1 MKLAGALGPEPA
13 QLVELENVFARVVAA
28 VLGLAGIAL
37 FIMLIVGGFKYITS
51 GGDPKHAESAR
62 NTLTFAIIGMVLV
75 VLAYLILIFIENL
88 TGASILDFSII
99 YTPP

>member
-1 MKLAGALGPEPA
+1 MKLAGGPGPEAA

-51 GGDPKHAESAR
+51 GGDPKRVEAAR
-62 NTLTFAIIGMVLV
+62 NTLTFAIIGLVLIA
-75 VLAYLILIFIENL
+75 LAYLILVFIENL
-88 TGASILDFSII
+88 TGAPILNFSII
-99 YTPP
+99 YKP